1 MKKGNA
7 MVKNVENEKDVEGFG
22 LRIGDVLLK
31 PCTEQEL
38 NERIAYY
45 DEQGRAR
52 DKDGEL
58 VYFED
63 IEGMATPAEM
73 RKRMENL
80 LRVEE
85 AKQFS
90 NWDEEVFGVIDDVLK
105 EVHRDAI

>member
-1 MKKGNA
+1 
-7 MVKNVENEKDVEGFG
+7 
-22 LRIGDVLLK
+22 
-31 PCTEQEL
+31 
-38 NERIAYY
+38 
-45 DEQGRAR
+45 
-52 DKDGEL
+52 
-58 VYFED
+58 
-63 IEGMATPAEM
+63 MATPAEM